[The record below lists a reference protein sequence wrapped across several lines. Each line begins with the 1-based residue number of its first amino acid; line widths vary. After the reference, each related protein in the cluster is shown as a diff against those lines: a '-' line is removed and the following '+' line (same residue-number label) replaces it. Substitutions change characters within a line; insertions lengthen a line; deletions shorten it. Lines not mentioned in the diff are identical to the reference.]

1 MGSAE
6 RKERQKESLR
16 QAILD
21 TAREI
26 LLTEGYN
33 SLSMRSIAKRIEYS
47 STTIYLYFKN
57 KGEIIYHLSEEALA
71 HQFETIKTAGSPEQ
85 SPMMR
90 LRAVLEAYIR
100 FGISEPDRYKII
112 YMADISQYINV
123 NRLLE
128 QGRSADS
135 LREILYMRV
144 NDVLIASGCPAD
156 PEYVFQA
163 IWANC
168 HGIVSLLIGRPD
180 FPWVE
185 QEKLIETSL
194 DITLKGFAG

>member
-1 MGSAE
+1 MGSIE

-16 QAILD
+16 QAILN

-47 STTIYLYFKN
+47 PTTIYLYFKN

-71 HQFETIKTAGSPEQ
+71 HQFEAVKAAGSTEQ
-85 SPMMR
+85 SPLMR
-90 LRAVLEAYIR
+90 LRSVLDAYIR
-100 FGISEPDRYKII
+100 FGLSEPDRYKII
-112 YMADISQYINV
+112 YMADISQHINTE
-123 NRLLE
+123 RLLE
-128 QGRSADS
+128 QGRSADR
-135 LREILYMRV
+135 LREMVYRSV
-144 NDVLIASGCPAD
+144 NDVLKASGSSAD
-156 PEYVFQA
+156 PECMWQA
-163 IWANC
+163 VWANC

-185 QEKLIETSL
+185 QERLIETGL
-194 DITLKGFAG
+194 DIILKGVSG